1 MINWMK
7 RVNNF
12 QIAKVQLQGVVWHL
26 LIFFSNFSMLL
37 AKVLL
42 IEKKRVLY
50 SSFVF
55 LSVGTIV
62 VTFIS
67 QDI

>member
-1 MINWMK
+1 MK